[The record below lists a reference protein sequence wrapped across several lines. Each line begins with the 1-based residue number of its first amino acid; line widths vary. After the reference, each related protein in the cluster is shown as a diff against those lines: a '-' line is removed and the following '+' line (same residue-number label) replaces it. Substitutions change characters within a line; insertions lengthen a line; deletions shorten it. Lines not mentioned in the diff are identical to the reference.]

1 MMMQQPNQY
10 FEQLGA
16 DKDLGNRALIL
27 RPAPDVKH
35 LPPDHLSPAAPC
47 SLVEELHS
55 CPPPLSQVF
64 GQAIEISARGTG
76 PLPPEIG
83 RTSCSFKWVSSVV
96 VHLAALG
103 LPNAA
108 CEGNEAL
115 LNISLILHL
124 I

>member
-64 GQAIEISARGTG
+64 GQAIEISALGHWPSAPRNWEDFVLLQVGVKRSC
-76 PLPPEIG
+76 PLGSP
-83 RTSCSFKWVSSVV
+83 RVTQCC
-96 VHLAALG
+96 L
-103 LPNAA
+103 
-108 CEGNEAL
+108 
-115 LNISLILHL
+115 
-124 I
+124 